1 MAGSRAETAR
11 RGPARSWQD
20 MDLMTDILEPSVM
33 DSTVMFPT
41 NTTFLSSLESKNIS
55 SSNLAP
61 ETDNVLNSPDFNQN
75 KTSGVMAHTNKQT
88 VRLSKSDH
96 RIIHNRYVNVIVIL
110 CGTDRYKMKPF
121 VTCRKEFK

>member
-1 MAGSRAETAR
+1 MAGSRVETAR

-55 SSNLAP
+55 SSNPAP

-75 KTSGVMAHTNKQT
+75 KTSCVMAHNKQT

-96 RIIHNRYVNVIVIL
+96 RLIHNRYENVTVIL

>member
-1 MAGSRAETAR
+1 
-11 RGPARSWQD
+11 

-41 NTTFLSSLESKNIS
+41 NTTFLSSLESKKIS
-55 SSNLAP
+55 SNPAP

-88 VRLSKSDH
+88 VKLSKSDH
-96 RIIHNRYVNVIVIL
+96 RLIHNRWI
-110 CGTDRYKMKPF
+110 
-121 VTCRKEFK
+121 

>member
-1 MAGSRAETAR
+1 MDPQFKVLSEDSFLCLGMAQSRAETAR

-55 SSNLAP
+55 SNPAP

-88 VRLSKSDH
+88 VKLSKSDH
-96 RIIHNRYVNVIVIL
+96 RLIHNRWI
-110 CGTDRYKMKPF
+110 
-121 VTCRKEFK
+121 

>member
-1 MAGSRAETAR
+1 MAGSRVETAR

-55 SSNLAP
+55 SSNPAP

-75 KTSGVMAHTNKQT
+75 KTSGVMAHNKQT

-96 RIIHNRYVNVIVIL
+96 RLIHNRYVSVIVIK

>member
-96 RIIHNRYVNVIVIL
+96 RLIHNRYV
-110 CGTDRYKMKPF
+110 
-121 VTCRKEFK
+121 

>member
-1 MAGSRAETAR
+1 MAGSRAETGR

-20 MDLMTDILEPSVM
+20 MDLMTDILEPSAM

-41 NTTFLSSLESKNIS
+41 NTSFLSSLESKNIG
-55 SSNLAP
+55 SSNQAP
-61 ETDNVLNSPDFNQN
+61 DNVLNSPDFNQN
-75 KTSGVMAHTNKQT
+75 KTSAGMAGHTNKQT

-96 RIIHNRYVNVIVIL
+96 RLIHNRYISLL
-110 CGTDRYKMKPF
+110 CIMFGTDRYKMKPF

>member
-1 MAGSRAETAR
+1 
-11 RGPARSWQD
+11 

-41 NTTFLSSLESKNIS
+41 NTTFQSSLESKNS
-55 SSNLAP
+55 SSNPAP

-88 VRLSKSDH
+88 VKLSKSDH
-96 RIIHNRYVNVIVIL
+96 RLIHNR
-110 CGTDRYKMKPF
+110 
-121 VTCRKEFK
+121 